1 MPFQYDNPFAG
12 GRLLP
17 ALALLAATIL
27 WGSSFVAMKFAFR
40 ELHPLLVI
48 FGRMALAALCFLPF
62 VPSFIRLP
70 LRRHHI
76 LPLLAMG
83 LFEPCLYFLLESA
96 ALLHTSASQAAM
108 ITTLLP
114 LLVALAA
121 GFLLGERIS
130 PRTVAG
136 FFIAAAGAIWLSLAG
151 STTLAA
157 PEPVLGNFLEFLA
170 MVSATGYII
179 LVKHLSRSLPP
190 LFLTA
195 VQCFIGVL
203 FFLPVLFLPRVFSL
217 PPSVPSLRSLL
228 AVAYLGIGVSAG
240 AYGLYN
246 YGTSRLPASQAV
258 VFVNLIP
265 VFTIILGFFILQERL
280 TIWQTVACLVVFA
293 GVLLSQDTRADA
305 AHGPAAG
312 IGGNG
317 SRKPES

>member
-1 MPFQYDNPFAG
+1 MPFLFDNPFAR

-62 VPSFIRLP
+62 VPSFTRLP

-96 ALLHTSASQAAM
+96 ALLRTSASQAAM
-108 ITTLLP
+108 ITTMLP

-121 GFLLGERIS
+121 GLLLGERVS
-130 PRTVAG
+130 LRTVAG
-136 FFIAAAGAIWLSLAG
+136 FVIAAVGAAWLSLAG
-151 STTLAA
+151 SATVSA
-157 PEPVLGNFLEFLA
+157 PAPALGNFLEFLA

-195 VQCFIGVL
+195 VQCFVGVV
-203 FFLPVLFLPRVFSL
+203 FFLPVLFLPQVPL
-217 PPSVPSLRSLL
+217 PTAPSLSALL

-258 VFVNLIP
+258 AFINLIP

-280 TIWQTVACLVVFA
+280 TLWQVVACLVVFA
-293 GVLLSQDTRADA
+293 GVLLSQDPRLDEGAET
-305 AHGPAAG
+305 GP
-312 IGGNG
+312 GGRN
-317 SRKPES
+317 RQRLRQEN